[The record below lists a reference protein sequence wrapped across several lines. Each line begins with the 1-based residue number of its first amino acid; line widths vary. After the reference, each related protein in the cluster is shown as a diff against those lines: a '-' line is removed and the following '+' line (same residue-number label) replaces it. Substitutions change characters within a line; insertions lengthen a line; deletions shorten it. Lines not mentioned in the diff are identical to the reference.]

1 MIENEKHKIAKLE
14 TEIAVINT
22 KLDKVMTNDLA
33 HIQKDVDRIMYVL
46 GAVGL
51 AVLGEL
57 FILINAVL

>member
-33 HIQKDVDRIMYVL
+33 HIQKDVDRIM
-46 GAVGL
+46 
-51 AVLGEL
+51 
-57 FILINAVL
+57 